1 MSRKSDEIRGLF
13 SRSTKTKKLATSS
26 SVAQVGR
33 EIESPGYVK
42 SFLQDKDRFFPD
54 VDFSDPANF
63 AKFGSAEQYYVK
75 AIENI
80 YKFYPYDGSQKERLD
95 WHNSSS
101 YFDNYVFEN
110 EYPRTNGLIE
120 VGETWGSAA
129 TTINLT
135 SIGQSI
141 VKKSDAPQ
149 YISIK
154 GGPHGPAI
162 PAYASGSSYEK
173 GLSYKFKDQKSNVYD
188 ESIQQEQNLTIDGA
202 KGNTVEFW
210 LQLPTEPSK
219 SQASPS
225 HAYFDLWNENFNFAG
240 GSSLTYGRTILETIF
255 DVDGSGDPDGSYLND
270 SIFYVTY
277 TSGSSGV
284 QRAKI
289 GPTSLSGNLG
299 IDLSDWNHYSFVMQ
313 NNPTGSNHLLLK
325 LYINGNLADT
335 VHTGSQIA
343 NVGTLP
349 LNATLGA
356 YRTGPTPA
364 AYTAGVNSEGFGT
377 LSGSSIDEFRFWKS
391 ARSSQQIGRNWFTQV
406 GGGTNTDYGTTE
418 SKFTGSENP
427 VDLGVYYKFNEGI
440 TLTSSLDRVTLD
452 YSGRISNGF
461 INNYTA
467 AMRSTSSAMVLSNAA
482 EREFKDPV
490 IYSNH
495 PDVNEYEQ
503 SASIKGREYDGR
515 NSSYM
520 YNTLPTWVIDQDQD
534 KQRNTTLALNQI
546 IASYFDELALQ
557 IDKVPELK
565 NLGYIS
571 GSISGSVNK
580 SLPFADRLLTN
591 SGFVA
596 PEIFADA
603 DVLEALANRDDDR
616 EFEKKL
622 SDVKNQIYT
631 NIYNNLLFIN
641 KSKGTEK
648 AIRNLIRCYGVD
660 DSLYSLNMYA
670 DNAII
675 DLADS
680 SRPKVV
686 RKSYANFNDLQ
697 NFNATVYQHPISSN
711 ANSVSYITGSTKI
724 NLDGFDSQIGSTLEA
739 EVIFPK
745 KPSPSSKGYSDK
757 EFSFMSASLF
767 GMHTAVATSTD
778 YAWAANDYANFQVY
792 AVKASTSQPPSK
804 DVFFMLSSSNVNSS
818 TEGIFTALT
827 SSVYKEVYEN
837 QKWNF
842 AVKVRPER
850 YPNSRRISG
859 SSGGIGYIAEFFG
872 VCTFGDQI
880 INQFHLTG
888 AISSTNGINFST
900 SRKRIY
906 AGAHRTN
913 FSGSSIVQT
922 DAKISSCRYWT
933 LPLDNEEIISH
944 AMDAKNYGVFNTMQS
959 SFLLQNQS
967 AFPKDIPKIATLA
980 LHWDFDTITGSN
992 ASGQFEVQDFSS
1004 GSSDGRYG
1012 TELSTL
1018 LFKQHTGRGDFFP
1031 VSSTGSISREYIST
1045 YRQQVP
1051 ENLNSYTSVNILNR
1065 DDELFTRRTK
1075 PVKFTYSVEKSMYQ
1089 TISEEMINFIAAAS
1103 DASALETLIG
1113 DPINKYRQ
1121 NYKALEKIRSIF
1133 FERIG
1138 NTPDLDK
1145 YLDYFKWLDSSVSEM
1160 VQRLAPASS
1169 KITDVANVVESH
1181 LFERGGKYTHPFP
1194 TMHFGSNEP
1203 TGIIKGINELLYD
1216 WEFGHAPNPGPFLP
1230 AQSTILFLSDTANY
1244 YGSSRITIVS
1254 TNGTSKRYIF
1264 DISGSPSTGGLDGS
1278 DIVVQVNGLSNRDD
1292 IADQLIAAIN
1302 SSNGHN
1308 AGSSNSVINL
1318 SYVDA
1323 TNTLTM
1329 TQVTLGIGG
1338 NTPIV
1343 QALSNPVMTINDF
1356 SGGSGFISRRDF
1368 LAFGAQSINCNWW
1381 NKKALR
1387 SESYLTV
1394 GDSGVDTD
1402 RMNIHSASLQVFNR
1416 NFNKPYKI
1424 GAMEGGGIIKR
1435 ETNVRSFVMTE
1446 TPPLD
1451 SSRGLAYNT
1460 STFAS
1465 ASDCTDLDKINPNR
1479 KYKTD
1484 YQVKYR
1490 NNATEFL
1497 SGKLVGNYQFVSSSQ
1512 GTDNASIPEGYI
1524 VSTEHLRDY
1533 YSFTKDTPIQ
1543 GPFTEQHVGGNS
1555 YRHVGLNTGVSSTRQ
1570 EAYYT
1575 LATFSGG
1582 HIFYNIVNPSS
1593 INVHAPRADYTRD
1606 FIAKSPVNIKNI
1618 LTNTSSLQN
1627 ELGAALSIG
1636 NYVNNY
1642 EIVQIPGRD
1651 INNRYLVE
1659 NNGITTTFASSSF
1672 VYGLQDFEVPDR
1684 GRHASIM
1691 VSRFSAPGGP
1701 EVNSPAYMDVESET
1715 FSVYNVLPFRNLTV
1729 RQPLNTLLT
1738 RHSAYGG
1745 YDSVLGSPSASYQKT
1760 QRNGAKKIE
1769 YSEARVY
1776 GTAEAVVTA
1785 SAYDNYWVQHMIPQS
1800 DLQYAWITASA
1811 ISGPFGY
1818 SKKDF
1823 TNAGGASTDIAF
1835 VSASELG
1842 LLRVTSSNFFSI
1854 TAEQSRPSYADF
1866 IAQDFAGLNIVTVAS
1881 EDGFANNTITL
1892 AANPTFAPI
1901 TNYISGNAPP
1911 SSAGASL
1918 LNVSLLKNNGP
1929 YQHPSWKQV
1938 RQSNNPIVRYHKKNN
1953 ILSLLDT
1960 KTVMKPGEPDNIITQ
1975 KTVLNYT
1982 EPPVSFKYKPLEHE
1996 FVLESGETINIEST
2010 YSNNLATFTDQK
2022 IDKRIINFD
2031 GAKKGEQVYDD
2042 LKQIYINEKIDPIY
2056 SPFAIREDGRND
2068 FLSMKYSEA
2077 VYPRE
2082 RNTGLSKVR
2091 GRENYTVSSG
2101 STNFNARMGSSIA
2114 FWKDNINDRLRTA
2127 DGTGAA
2133 INAEGVPIMSGS
2145 AYYSLL
2151 DLSIWPLDAEE
2162 PFFDLECHSA
2172 SAGLSGIAGFDPIYW
2187 SPLGPSGAQLNP
2199 ASEPRWNDVTKNG
2212 ELSYAGWIYTL
2223 LQPQI
2228 QGKVRIDDAPTGSGP
2243 LEVKNAAAYL
2253 GAKPSA
2259 SMQYEFPNMIWSG
2272 SFNYGQSTPA
2282 GAVSRAFFKHNS
2294 LIRMSASLHLIP
2306 PYRADVLSGRRPWFD
2321 SYEEYAQD
2329 IRLMAKDHTIIPEF
2343 RISEHIDYYLD
2354 KGYESGNNKFMTL
2367 VGASL
2372 ANTASSESEVGIPN
2386 NDFYKV
2392 YSHTDFMKYF
2402 NVLKTDHLTKTGGV
2416 PGAGGFPA
2424 KQAGKFTKIKLECE
2438 GIKKLLPYQ
2447 GFYPALRAVQLGHLF
2462 SSSYAPHIV
2471 GSSVRDGDMER
2482 LAALYQPF
2490 FAPGIFFNTIKSGIA
2505 VDYSVHTGSFPS
2517 IGIDATFIDVTS
2529 SFSGATFPMSVLA
2542 DGPNYAFPFESIL
2555 VPDRYIPIS
2564 SSDIGPDPTVPSASV
2579 YFVYPHFTG
2588 SIRGKGTL
2596 NPSPTVDCYFADEKR
2611 SIAEQGS
2618 GTGSSPQIYF
2628 EWTGQSE
2635 VKYSLA
2641 ANNFFAEVENLFL
2654 ENKAPTSFVSR
2665 AEKDF
2670 KPMTS
2675 GSSYFMDVL
2684 LYKTDDF
2691 ISYEGPSGSFD
2702 FEPGGGE
2709 NGLSLARLSSLGDLK
2724 MSAFARATITTATG
2738 FGNAKTIIL
2747 TDSDGTTHIFTTD
2760 SGLTLGAGGNP
2771 SYSGTGK
2778 IGTSGVSSA
2787 NDFATAVSVAVT
2799 GSSASGATGF
2809 TLDAAAS
2816 NNIVVVKSDLI
2827 GARGNQPGG
2836 NRKTLDGATTITD
2849 FVNGRRGE
2857 SPVSARGMHYG
2868 PAYQPG
2874 SLKYGSSGT
2883 SSLPRQEAW
2892 NEDPSYAI
2900 HTPPYFYGDA
2910 VARIEFKPHEVRD
2923 MSSGESAKFTLQ
2935 EILSN
2940 AEVNTAYSNNNR
2952 RAKSLQNP
2960 AVKNG
2965 YPVGV
2970 SQMQI
2975 SSSVN
2980 LFGQITLKEVQYKNQ
2995 KDAAGNYIP
3004 ESATTPVLQDSQ
3016 DAWVVET
3023 KFECPSINLYDM
3035 DTAAL
3040 GAGIGL
3046 GKEKHFTRG
3055 IWKGYGRPTSGSSGV
3070 FLQIK
3075 ESYAAKTYGR
3085 GTDTDLN
3092 PTVATPR
3099 TGSLIDVCGFKADQQ
3114 RVGEL
3119 ASKREISEAIVA
3131 IPISSKG
3138 QPYAIDLA
3146 TYQKQILNVKQGKSP
3161 VVAGMLGSDKDI
3173 EETSISKMYNSMQKY
3188 YIPPHMDFAQQ
3199 ENVFQMDIKPFV
3211 MYIFEFT
3218 HNLTKEDLSNIWQ
3231 NLMPDISMKAEK
3243 QKSVLEHEIGP
3254 KYEFFGNLNSNDFP
3268 SDIRW
3273 KVFKVKKRARNNYFN
3288 ITKTSELGNGFAFAS
3303 QTELAGFSSN
3313 PEAELDHSYNWP
3325 YDFCSLVELAKINSE
3340 ATFEP
3345 EE

>member
-1 MSRKSDEIRGLF
+1 MSRKSDEIKGLF
-13 SRSTKTKKLATSS
+13 SRSAKVKKLTTSS
-26 SVAQVGR
+26 SIGEVGR
-33 EIESPGYVK
+33 EVESPGYIK

-54 VDFSDPANF
+54 VDFTSPANF
-63 AKFGSAEQYYVK
+63 ARFGSAEQYYVK

-80 YKFYPYDGSQKERLD
+80 YKFYPYDGSSKEKLD

-101 YFDNYVFEN
+101 YFDNHVFEN
-110 EYPRTNGLIE
+110 EYPRENGFIE

-129 TTINLT
+129 TTVNLT

-141 VKKSDAPQ
+141 IKKSDAPQ

-162 PAYASGSSYEK
+162 PTYASGSSYEK
-173 GLSYKFKDQKSNVYD
+173 ALSYKFKDQKSNIYD
-188 ESIQQEQNLTIDGA
+188 ATIQQEQNLTINGA
-202 KGNTVEFW
+202 SGNTIEFW
-210 LQLPTEPSK
+210 LKLPTEPSK

-225 HAYFDLWNENFNFAG
+225 HAYFDLWNENFNFTG

-255 DVDGSGDPDGSYLND
+255 DVGGGGTPDGSYLND

-277 TSGSSGV
+277 ASGSTGV
-284 QRAKI
+284 SRAKV

-313 NNPTGSNHLLLK
+313 NNPTGSDHLLLK

-335 VHTGSQIA
+335 VHTGSQVA

-364 AYTAGVNSEGFGT
+364 AFTAGVNSEGFGT

-391 ARSSQQIGRNWFTQV
+391 ARSSQQIARNWFTQV
-406 GGGTNTDYGTTE
+406 NGGANTDYGTAE
-418 SKFTGSENP
+418 SKFTGSTNP

-440 TLTSSLDRVTLD
+440 TLTSSLDRVALD

-482 EREFKDPV
+482 EREFKDPI

-495 PDVNEYEQ
+495 PDVVSYEQ
-503 SASIKGREYDGR
+503 SASIKGREWDGR

-520 YNTLPTWVIDQDQD
+520 YNTLPSWLIDQDQD

-557 IDKVPELK
+557 IKKIPELK

-571 GSISGSVNK
+571 GSVSGSTNK
-580 SLPFADRLLTN
+580 PLPFADRLLTN
-591 SGFVA
+591 AGFVA

-603 DVLEALANRDDDR
+603 DVLESLVNRDDDR

-660 DSLYSLNMYA
+660 DNLYSLNMYA
-670 DNAII
+670 DNATI
-675 DLADS
+675 DLANS
-680 SRPKVV
+680 ARPKVV
-686 RKSYANFNDLQ
+686 RKSYANFNDFK
-697 NFNATVYQHPISSN
+697 NASATVYQHPIASN
-711 ANSVSYITGSTKI
+711 PNSVSYITGSTKT

-739 EVIFPK
+739 EIIFPR
-745 KPSPSSKGYSDK
+745 KPPTNAKGYSDK
-757 EFSFMSASLF
+757 EYFEMTASLF

-778 YAWAANDYANFQVY
+778 YAWASNDYANFQVY
-792 AVKASTSQPPSK
+792 AVKASKSQPPSK

-827 SSVYKEVYEN
+827 SSVFKEVYEN

-859 SSGGIGYIAEFFG
+859 SSDGIGYIAEFFG

-880 INQFHLTG
+880 VNQFHLTG
-888 AISSTNGINFST
+888 AISQNNGINFST
-900 SRKRIY
+900 SRKRVY
-906 AGAHRTN
+906 VGAHRTN
-913 FSGSSIVQT
+913 FSGSSIMQT

-944 AMDAKNYGVFNTMQS
+944 AMDTKNYGVFNTMQN

-980 LHWDFDTITGSN
+980 LHWDFDTITGSD

-1012 TELSTL
+1012 TEISTL
-1018 LFKQHTGRGDFFP
+1018 LLKQHTGRGDFFP
-1031 VSSTGSISREYIST
+1031 VSSTGSISREYVST

-1051 ENLNSYTSVNILNR
+1051 ENLNSFTSVNILSR
-1065 DDELFTRRTK
+1065 DDETFTTRTK

-1103 DASALETLIG
+1103 DATAMETLIG
-1113 DPINKYRQ
+1113 DPVNKYRK

-1145 YLDYFKWLDSSVSEM
+1145 YLDYFKWLDSAVSEM

-1169 KITDVANVVESH
+1169 RITDVANVVESH
-1181 LFERGGKYTHPFP
+1181 LFERGGKYAHRFP
-1194 TMHFGSNEP
+1194 TMHFGTNEISG
-1203 TGIIKGINELLYD
+1203 TIKGINELFYD
-1216 WEFGHAPNPGPFLP
+1216 WEFGHAPLTLNE
-1230 AQSTILFLSDTANY
+1230 DT
-1244 YGSSRITIVS
+1244 
-1254 TNGTSKRYIF
+1254 
-1264 DISGSPSTGGLDGS
+1264 
-1278 DIVVQVNGLSNRDD
+1278 
-1292 IADQLIAAIN
+1292 
-1302 SSNGHN
+1302 
-1308 AGSSNSVINL
+1308 
-1318 SYVDA
+1318 
-1323 TNTLTM
+1323 
-1329 TQVTLGIGG
+1329 
-1338 NTPIV
+1338 
-1343 QALSNPVMTINDF
+1343 
-1356 SGGSGFISRRDF
+1356 
-1368 LAFGAQSINCNWW
+1368 NCLWW

-1387 SESYLTV
+1387 SEGYLEV
-1394 GDSGVDTD
+1394 GNSGVDTD
-1402 RMNIHSASLQVFNR
+1402 RMRIHSASLQVFNR

-1424 GAMEGGGIIKR
+1424 GANEGGGIIKR

-1451 SSRGLAYNT
+1451 SSRGLVYNT

-1484 YQVKYR
+1484 YQVNYR
-1490 NNATEFL
+1490 NNGSEFL
-1497 SGKLVGNYQFVSSSQ
+1497 SGKLVGPYQYVSSSIS
-1512 GTDNASIPEGYI
+1512 NSSIIPNGYI
-1524 VSTEHLRDY
+1524 VDTQHLRDY
-1533 YSFTKDTPIQ
+1533 YSFTKDVPLQ
-1543 GPFTEQHVGGNS
+1543 GPFTRQHVGGNS
-1555 YRHVGLNTGVSSTRQ
+1555 YRYAGLNTG
-1570 EAYYT
+1570 
-1575 LATFSGG
+1575 LATTRREGYYSTPSVAGG
-1582 HIFYNIVNPSS
+1582 NIYYNIVNPSS
-1593 INVHAPRADYTRD
+1593 ISVDAPRADYTRD
-1606 FIAKSPVNIKNI
+1606 FIAKRPVNIKNI

-1627 ELGAALSIG
+1627 ELGAALSYG
-1636 NYVNNY
+1636 NYINNY

-1659 NNGITTTFASSSF
+1659 NNGITTTFASSSL

-1701 EVNSPAYMDVESET
+1701 EVSSPAYLDVESET
-1715 FSVYNVLPFRNLTV
+1715 FSVYNALPFRNLTV

-1760 QRNGAKKIE
+1760 QRNGAKKIK
-1769 YSEARVY
+1769 YTEARVY
-1776 GTAEAVVTA
+1776 NTAEPITTA

-1811 ISGPFGY
+1811 ISAPFGY
-1818 SKKDF
+1818 SKRDY
-1823 TNAGGASTDIAF
+1823 TNASFASTDITFA
-1835 VSASELG
+1835 SASELG

-1854 TAEQSRPSYADF
+1854 TSKQSRPSYADF

-1881 EDGFANNTITL
+1881 EGGFANNTLTY

-1911 SSAGASL
+1911 SSSGASL
-1918 LNVSLLKNNGP
+1918 LNVTLLRGNGP

-1938 RQSNNPIVRYHKKNN
+1938 RQSYNPLVRYQNKNN
-1953 ILSLLDT
+1953 ILSLVDT
-1960 KTVMKPGEPDNIITQ
+1960 KIIQKPGQLDNIISSESII
-1975 KTVLNYT
+1975 NYT

-1996 FVLESGETINIEST
+1996 FVLESGERINIDST
-2010 YSNNLATFTDQK
+2010 YSNNLTTFTNNQIDAK
-2022 IDKRIINFD
+2022 IPDFD
-2031 GAKKGEQVYDD
+2031 GPKLGEQVYDD
-2042 LKQIYINEKIDPIY
+2042 LKQIYVFDKVDPVY
-2056 SPFAIREDGRND
+2056 SPFEIKEDGRNN
-2068 FLSMKYSEA
+2068 FLFMKYSED

-2082 RNTGLSKVR
+2082 RNTGLAKVR

-2101 STNFNARMGSSIA
+2101 STDFNSRMGSSIA
-2114 FWKDNINDRLRTA
+2114 FWKDDINDRLRTA

-2172 SAGLSGIAGFDPIYW
+2172 SAGLTEGSVKIAGFDPIYW
-2187 SPLGPSGAQLNP
+2187 SPLGPSGSQLNP

-2228 QGKVRIDDAPTGSGP
+2228 QGKVRFEGSPTGSGP

-2253 GAKPSA
+2253 LAKPSA

-2272 SFNYGQSTPA
+2272 SFNYGQSSTTEITN
-2282 GAVSRAFFKHNS
+2282 SAFFKHNS

-2306 PYRADVLSGRRPWFD
+2306 PYRADVLSGRRPWFN

-2329 IRLMAKDHTIIPEF
+2329 IRLMAKEHTVIPEF
-2343 RISEHIDYYLD
+2343 RITEHIDYYLD
-2354 KGYESGNNKFMTL
+2354 NGFQNDNNKFMTL

-2372 ANTASSESEVGIPN
+2372 ANTASAESEVGIPN
-2386 NDFYKV
+2386 KDFYKV
-2392 YSHTDFMKYF
+2392 YSHSDFMKYF
-2402 NVLKTDHLTKTGGV
+2402 NVLKTDHEIKSGGV
-2416 PGAGGFPA
+2416 TGAGGSPA
-2424 KQAGKFTKIKLECE
+2424 KQTGKFTKIKLECE

-2462 SSSYAPHIV
+2462 SSSYAPYIV
-2471 GSSVRDGDMER
+2471 GSSVRDGDQER

-2529 SFSGATFPMSVLA
+2529 SFSGATFPMNVLA

-2588 SIRGKGTL
+2588 SIRERET
-2596 NPSPTVDCYFADEKR
+2596 PMVDCYFADEKR
-2611 SIAEQGS
+2611 TLAEQAS

-2628 EWTGQSE
+2628 EWTGQSD

-2709 NGLSLARLSSLGDLK
+2709 NNLSLARFAKLGDLK
-2724 MSAFARATITTATG
+2724 MNAFARATITTATG
-2738 FGNAKTIIL
+2738 FGNAKTIVL
-2747 TDSDGTTHIFTTD
+2747 ADSDGTAHTFTTD
-2760 SGLTLGAGGNP
+2760 SSLDSGNGGNA
-2771 SYSGTGK
+2771 SAGGTGK

-2787 NDFATAVSVAVT
+2787 NDFATAVSIAVT

-2809 TLDAAAS
+2809 TLDS
-2816 NNIVVVKSDLI
+2816 KSGNIVVVKSDVI
-2827 GARGNQPGG
+2827 GPGG
-2836 NRKTLDGATTITD
+2836 NEPGGNSETLDGATTVTD
-2849 FVNGRRGE
+2849 FVNGRLGE

-2910 VARIEFKPHEVRD
+2910 VARIEFKPHEARD
-2923 MSSGESAKFTLQ
+2923 MSPGESAKFTLQ

-2940 AEVNTAYSNNNR
+2940 AEVNTAYNNNNR

-2960 AVKNG
+2960 AVKNA

-2980 LFGQITLKEVQYKNQ
+2980 LFGQVTLKEVQYSNQ

-3004 ESATTPVLQDSQ
+3004 DSATTPVIQDSQ
-3016 DAWVVET
+3016 DAWVIET
-3023 KFECPSINLYDM
+3023 KFECPSINLFDM
-3035 DTAAL
+3035 DTSAL

-3046 GKEKHFTRG
+3046 GKEKYFTRG

-3070 FLQIK
+3070 YLQLR
-3075 ESYAAKTYGR
+3075 ESYGPKTYGR
-3085 GTDTDLN
+3085 GADTDLN
-3092 PTVATPR
+3092 PTVKTPR
-3099 TGSLIDVCGFKADQQ
+3099 TGSLIEVCGFKADQQ
-3114 RVGEL
+3114 RVGEMP
-3119 ASKREISEAIVA
+3119 AKREISEAIVA
-3131 IPISSKG
+3131 MPIDSKG
-3138 QPYAIDLA
+3138 FPFSIDLP

-3161 VVAGMLGSDKDI
+3161 VTAGMLGSDQDI
-3173 EETSISKMYNSMQKY
+3173 DETSISKMYNLMQKY
-3188 YIPPHMDFAQQ
+3188 YIPPHMDFSQQ
-3199 ENVFQMDIKPFV
+3199 ENLLQMDIKPFV

-3231 NLMPDISMKAEK
+3231 NLMPDISIKAEK
-3243 QKSVLEHEIGP
+3243 QSSVFEHEIGP
-3254 KYEFFGNLNSNDFP
+3254 KYEFFGDLGSNDFP
-3268 SDIRW
+3268 PNIRW
-3273 KVFKVKKRARNNYFN
+3273 KIFKVKKRARNNYFN
-3288 ITKTSELGNGFAFAS
+3288 VTKTSERGSGFAFTS
-3303 QTELAGFSSN
+3303 KTELAGFSSN

>member
-1 MSRKSDEIRGLF
+1 MSRKSDEIKGLF
-13 SRSTKTKKLATSS
+13 SRSAKVKKLTTSS
-26 SVAQVGR
+26 SIGEVGR
-33 EIESPGYVK
+33 EVESPGYIK

-54 VDFSDPANF
+54 VDFTSPANF
-63 AKFGSAEQYYVK
+63 ARFGSAEQYYVK

-80 YKFYPYDGSQKERLD
+80 YKFYPYDGSSKEKLD

-101 YFDNYVFEN
+101 YFDNHVFEN
-110 EYPRTNGLIE
+110 EYPRENGFIE

-129 TTINLT
+129 TTVNLT

-141 VKKSDAPQ
+141 IKKSDAPQ

-162 PAYASGSSYEK
+162 PTYASGSSYEK
-173 GLSYKFKDQKSNVYD
+173 ALSYKFKDQKSNIYD
-188 ESIQQEQNLTIDGA
+188 ATIQQEQNLTINGA
-202 KGNTVEFW
+202 SGNTIEFW
-210 LQLPTEPSK
+210 LKLPTEPSK

-225 HAYFDLWNENFNFAG
+225 HAYFDLWNENFNFTG

-255 DVDGSGDPDGSYLND
+255 DVGGGGTPDGSYLND

-277 TSGSSGV
+277 ASGSTGV
-284 QRAKI
+284 SRAKV

-313 NNPTGSNHLLLK
+313 NNPTGSDHLLLK

-335 VHTGSQIA
+335 VHTGSQVA

-364 AYTAGVNSEGFGT
+364 AFTAGVNSEGFGT

-391 ARSSQQIGRNWFTQV
+391 ARSSQQIARNWFTQV
-406 GGGTNTDYGTTE
+406 NGGANTDYGTAE
-418 SKFTGSENP
+418 SKFTGSTNP

-440 TLTSSLDRVTLD
+440 TLTSSLDRVALD

-482 EREFKDPV
+482 EREFKDPI

-495 PDVNEYEQ
+495 PDVVSYEQ
-503 SASIKGREYDGR
+503 SASIKGREWDGR

-520 YNTLPTWVIDQDQD
+520 YNTLPSWLIDQDQD

-557 IDKVPELK
+557 IKKIPELK

-571 GSISGSVNK
+571 GSVSGSTNK
-580 SLPFADRLLTN
+580 PLPFADRLLTN
-591 SGFVA
+591 AGFVA

-603 DVLEALANRDDDR
+603 DVLESLVNRDDDR

-660 DSLYSLNMYA
+660 DNLYSLNMYA
-670 DNAII
+670 DNATI
-675 DLADS
+675 DLANS
-680 SRPKVV
+680 ARPKVV
-686 RKSYANFNDLQ
+686 RKSYANFNDFK
-697 NFNATVYQHPISSN
+697 NASATVYQHPIASN
-711 ANSVSYITGSTKI
+711 PNSVSYITGSTKT

-739 EVIFPK
+739 EIIFPR
-745 KPSPSSKGYSDK
+745 KPPTNAKGYSDK
-757 EFSFMSASLF
+757 EYFEMTASLF

-778 YAWAANDYANFQVY
+778 YAWASNDYANFQVY
-792 AVKASTSQPPSK
+792 AVKASKSQPPSK

-827 SSVYKEVYEN
+827 SSVFKEVYEN

-859 SSGGIGYIAEFFG
+859 SSDGIGYIAEFFG

-880 INQFHLTG
+880 VNQFHLTG
-888 AISSTNGINFST
+888 AISQNNGINFST
-900 SRKRIY
+900 SRKRVY
-906 AGAHRTN
+906 VGAHRTN
-913 FSGSSIVQT
+913 FSGSNIMQT

-944 AMDAKNYGVFNTMQS
+944 AMDTKNYGVFNTMQN

-980 LHWDFDTITGSN
+980 LHWDFDTITGSD

-1012 TELSTL
+1012 TEISTL
-1018 LFKQHTGRGDFFP
+1018 LLKQHTGRGDFFP
-1031 VSSTGSISREYIST
+1031 VSSTGSISREYVST

-1051 ENLNSYTSVNILNR
+1051 ENLNSFTSVNILSR
-1065 DDELFTRRTK
+1065 DDETFTTRTK

-1103 DASALETLIG
+1103 DATAMETLIG
-1113 DPINKYRQ
+1113 DPVNKYRK

-1145 YLDYFKWLDSSVSEM
+1145 YLDYFKWLDSAVSEM

-1169 KITDVANVVESH
+1169 RITDVANVVESH
-1181 LFERGGKYTHPFP
+1181 LFERGGKYAHRFP
-1194 TMHFGSNEP
+1194 TMHFGTNEISG
-1203 TGIIKGINELLYD
+1203 TIKGINELFYD
-1216 WEFGHAPNPGPFLP
+1216 WEFGHAPLTLNE
-1230 AQSTILFLSDTANY
+1230 DT
-1244 YGSSRITIVS
+1244 
-1254 TNGTSKRYIF
+1254 
-1264 DISGSPSTGGLDGS
+1264 
-1278 DIVVQVNGLSNRDD
+1278 
-1292 IADQLIAAIN
+1292 
-1302 SSNGHN
+1302 
-1308 AGSSNSVINL
+1308 
-1318 SYVDA
+1318 
-1323 TNTLTM
+1323 
-1329 TQVTLGIGG
+1329 
-1338 NTPIV
+1338 
-1343 QALSNPVMTINDF
+1343 
-1356 SGGSGFISRRDF
+1356 
-1368 LAFGAQSINCNWW
+1368 NCLWW

-1387 SESYLTV
+1387 SEGYLEV
-1394 GDSGVDTD
+1394 GNSGVDTD
-1402 RMNIHSASLQVFNR
+1402 RMRIHSASLQVFNR

-1424 GAMEGGGIIKR
+1424 GANEGGGIIKR

-1451 SSRGLAYNT
+1451 SSRGLVYNT

-1484 YQVKYR
+1484 YQVNYR
-1490 NNATEFL
+1490 NNGSEFL
-1497 SGKLVGNYQFVSSSQ
+1497 SGKLVGPYQYVSSSIS
-1512 GTDNASIPEGYI
+1512 NSSIIPNGYI
-1524 VSTEHLRDY
+1524 VDTQHLRDY
-1533 YSFTKDTPIQ
+1533 YSFTKDVPLQ
-1543 GPFTEQHVGGNS
+1543 GPFTRQHVGGNS
-1555 YRHVGLNTGVSSTRQ
+1555 YRYAGLNTG
-1570 EAYYT
+1570 
-1575 LATFSGG
+1575 LATTRREGYYSTPSVAGG
-1582 HIFYNIVNPSS
+1582 NIYYNIVNPSS
-1593 INVHAPRADYTRD
+1593 ISVDAPRADYTRD
-1606 FIAKSPVNIKNI
+1606 FIAKRPVNIKNI

-1627 ELGAALSIG
+1627 ELGAALSYG
-1636 NYVNNY
+1636 NYINNY

-1659 NNGITTTFASSSF
+1659 NNGITTTFASSSL

-1701 EVNSPAYMDVESET
+1701 EVSSPAYLDVESET
-1715 FSVYNVLPFRNLTV
+1715 FSVYNALPFRNLTV

-1760 QRNGAKKIE
+1760 QRNGAKKIK
-1769 YSEARVY
+1769 YTEARVY
-1776 GTAEAVVTA
+1776 NTAEPITTA

-1811 ISGPFGY
+1811 ISAPFGY
-1818 SKKDF
+1818 SKRDY
-1823 TNAGGASTDIAF
+1823 TNASFASTDITFA
-1835 VSASELG
+1835 SASELG

-1854 TAEQSRPSYADF
+1854 TSKQSRPSYADF

-1881 EDGFANNTITL
+1881 EGGFANNTLTY

-1911 SSAGASL
+1911 FSTGASL
-1918 LNVSLLKNNGP
+1918 LNVTLLRGNGP

-1938 RQSNNPIVRYHKKNN
+1938 RQSYNPLVRYQNKNN
-1953 ILSLLDT
+1953 ILSLVDT
-1960 KTVMKPGEPDNIITQ
+1960 KIIQKPGQLDNIISSESII
-1975 KTVLNYT
+1975 NYT

-1996 FVLESGETINIEST
+1996 FVLESGERINIDST
-2010 YSNNLATFTDQK
+2010 YSNNLTTFTNNQIDAK
-2022 IDKRIINFD
+2022 IPDFD
-2031 GAKKGEQVYDD
+2031 GPKLGEQVYDD
-2042 LKQIYINEKIDPIY
+2042 LKQIYVFDKVDPVY
-2056 SPFAIREDGRND
+2056 SPFEIKEDGRNN
-2068 FLSMKYSEA
+2068 FLFMKYSED

-2082 RNTGLSKVR
+2082 RNTGLAKVR

-2101 STNFNARMGSSIA
+2101 SSDFEQRLGTSIA
-2114 FWKDNINDRLRTA
+2114 FWKDNIEDRMRTNNVA
-2127 DGTGAA
+2127 V
-2133 INAEGVPIMSGS
+2133 NAQGVTISSGS
-2145 AYYSLL
+2145 SYMGIS

-2162 PFFDLECHSA
+2162 PYFDLEHHSA
-2172 SAGLSGIAGFDPIYW
+2172 SAANSSVGNVPFDPFYF
-2187 SPLGPSGAQLNP
+2187 SPMGPSGAQLNP
-2199 ASEPRWNDVTKNG
+2199 TVEPRWSDAAKNG

-2223 LQPQI
+2223 LNIQI
-2228 QGKVRIDDAPTGSGP
+2228 QGKVRSGAISSQICPTGSGP
-2243 LEVKNAAAYL
+2243 IELKTFYKNS
-2253 GAKPSA
+2253 KPTA
-2259 SMQYEFPNMIWSG
+2259 SFQYEFPNLIWSG
-2272 SFNYGQSTPA
+2272 SSPYQTAANTVRP
-2282 GAVSRAFFKHNS
+2282 
-2294 LIRMSASLHLIP
+2294 SASLHLIP
-2306 PYRADVLSGRRPWFD
+2306 PYRADVLSGRRPWFN

-2329 IRLMAKDHTIIPEF
+2329 IRLMAKEHTVIPEF
-2343 RISEHIDYYLD
+2343 RITEHIDYYLD
-2354 KGYESGNNKFMTL
+2354 SGFQNDNNKFMTL

-2372 ANTASSESEVGIPN
+2372 ANTSSAESEVGIPN
-2386 NDFYKV
+2386 KDFYKV
-2392 YSHTDFMKYF
+2392 YSHSDFMKYF
-2402 NVLKTDHLTKTGGV
+2402 NVLKTDHEIKSGGV
-2416 PGAGGFPA
+2416 TGAGGSPA
-2424 KQAGKFTKIKLECE
+2424 KQTGKFTKIKLECE

-2462 SSSYAPHIV
+2462 SASYAPYIT
-2471 GSSVRDGDMER
+2471 GSNSRDGDMER

-2505 VDYSVHTGSFPS
+2505 VDYSVHTGSQP
-2517 IGIDATFIDVTS
+2517 GISPDIFQVS
-2529 SFSGATFPMSVLA
+2529 SPYSGAIYPFNHFTE
-2542 DGPNYAFPFESIL
+2542 GPNYTFPFESIL
-2555 VPDRYIPIS
+2555 VPDRYLPIS
-2564 SSDIGPDPTVPSASV
+2564 SSDIGPDVNVPSASV
-2579 YFVYPHFTG
+2579 FFSFPSYTG
-2588 SIRGKGTL
+2588 SCSSLFNENFYARDGDDFRGLQG
-2596 NPSPTVDCYFADEKR
+2596 FAGINAA
-2611 SIAEQGS
+2611 SSS
-2618 GTGSSPQIYF
+2618 GAQPIFF
-2628 EWTGQSE
+2628 EWLGQSD

-2641 ANNFFAEVENLFL
+2641 VNNFFAETENLFL
-2654 ENKAPTSFVSR
+2654 ENQAPTSFVSR

-2670 KPMTS
+2670 KAMTS
-2675 GSSYFMDVL
+2675 GSSYYMDVV

-2691 ISYEGPSGSFD
+2691 VSYEGPSGSFHYIPYGGND
-2702 FEPGGGE
+2702 PGAVIK
-2709 NGLSLARLSSLGDLK
+2709 NAAGDGK
-2724 MSAFARATITTATG
+2724 IYVRAEATITTATG
-2738 FGNAKTIIL
+2738 FGNGETITL
-2747 TDSDGTTHIFTTD
+2747 TDSDGTAHVFTTD
-2760 SGLTLGAGGNP
+2760 NSLTPGAGGNA

-2778 IGTSGVSSA
+2778 IGIDGISSA
-2787 NDFATAVSVAVT
+2787 NDFATAIDIAVT

-2809 TLDAAAS
+2809 SSEHSTNTIIIRTDTAGS
-2816 NNIVVVKSDLI
+2816 K
-2827 GARGNQPGG
+2827 GNQTNSETLAGSTAVG
-2836 NRKTLDGATTITD
+2836 N
-2849 FVNGRRGE
+2849 FVRG
-2857 SPVSARGMHYG
+2857 SDSNPVSVRGMHYG
-2868 PAYQPG
+2868 PAYRAEAYPWG
-2874 SLKYGSSGT
+2874 LSGT
-2883 SSLPRQEAW
+2883 GSAW
-2892 NEDPSYAI
+2892 FEDPCYAI
-2900 HTPPYFYGDA
+2900 HTPPYFYGA
-2910 VARIEFKPHEVRD
+2910 ATARVEFKPHESRD
-2923 MSSGESAKFTLQ
+2923 MAPGESAKFTLQ
-2935 EILSN
+2935 EILAN
-2940 AEVNTAYSNNNR
+2940 AEVNTAYRNTNKRGAQALNTYGSTY
-2952 RAKSLQNP
+2952 P
-2960 AVKNG
+2960 AG
-2965 YPVGV
+2965 A

-2980 LFGQITLKEVQYKNQ
+2980 LFGQVTLKEVQYSNQ

-3004 ESATTPVLQDSQ
+3004 DSATTPIIQDSQ
-3016 DAWVVET
+3016 DAWVIET
-3023 KFECPSINLYDM
+3023 KFECPSINLFDM
-3035 DTAAL
+3035 DTSAL

-3046 GKEKHFTRG
+3046 GKEKFFTKG
-3055 IWKGYGRPTSGSSGV
+3055 MWKGYGRPTSGSSGV
-3070 FLQIK
+3070 YLQLR
-3075 ESYAAKTYGR
+3075 ESYGPKTYGR
-3085 GTDTDLN
+3085 GADTDLN
-3092 PTVATPR
+3092 PTVKTPR
-3099 TGSLIDVCGFKADQQ
+3099 TGSLIEVCGFKADQQ
-3114 RVGEL
+3114 RVGEMP
-3119 ASKREISEAIVA
+3119 AKREISEAIVA
-3131 IPISSKG
+3131 MPIDSKG
-3138 QPYAIDLA
+3138 IPFSIDLP

-3161 VVAGMLGSDKDI
+3161 VTAGMLGSDQDI
-3173 EETSISKMYNSMQKY
+3173 DETSISKMYNLMQKY
-3188 YIPPHMDFAQQ
+3188 YIPPHMDFSQQ

-3231 NLMPDISMKAEK
+3231 NLMPDISIKAEK
-3243 QKSVLEHEIGP
+3243 QSSVFEHEIGP
-3254 KYEFFGNLNSNDFP
+3254 KYEFFGDLGSNDFP
-3268 SDIRW
+3268 PNIRW
-3273 KVFKVKKRARNNYFN
+3273 KIFKVKKRARNNYFN
-3288 ITKTSELGNGFAFAS
+3288 VTKTSERGSGFAFTS
-3303 QTELAGFSSN
+3303 KTELAGFSSN